1 MIHLE
6 PRVNSLSSDESK
18 DSLRVPDEK
27 QKRKM
32 IKKHS
37 KKSLAQIQEEETELL
52 LLQRNSMM
60 TKSQLIMKQQF
71 NEKSTNLLEK
81 INKGS
86 GAIKLSSD

>member
-1 MIHLE
+1 MIE
-6 PRVNSLSSDESK
+6 
-18 DSLRVPDEK
+18 
-27 QKRKM
+27 
-32 IKKHS
+32 KHS

-81 INKGS
+81 IDKGS